1 MRGSFFGQIQPQL
14 ARLQLKLDSISLLNR
29 IDLNLES
36 EYPRPSFFFVKKLIF
51 HVSGALLGAAAA
63 AAPGA
68 GTASSGV
75 SDAAVEQ
82 LRQMGITD
90 EEVARRALEATG
102 GDIRAALDLIFG
114 DGLMF

>member
-1 MRGSFFGQIQPQL
+1 M
-14 ARLQLKLDSISLLNR
+14 
-29 IDLNLES
+29 
-36 EYPRPSFFFVKKLIF
+36 
-51 HVSGALLGAAAA
+51 GAAAA
-63 AAPGA
+63 ASPA
-68 GTASSGV
+68 V

-82 LRQMGITD
+82 MRQMGITD

>member
-1 MRGSFFGQIQPQL
+1 MCACLLLISYQL
-14 ARLQLKLDSISLLNR
+14 HNFSKFHSNLFSIVTLTISLL
-29 IDLNLES
+29 
-36 EYPRPSFFFVKKLIF
+36 
-51 HVSGALLGAAAA
+51 GALLGAVGAASA
-63 AAPGA
+63 
-68 GTASSGV
+68 TASSAPAGV

>member
-1 MRGSFFGQIQPQL
+1 M
-14 ARLQLKLDSISLLNR
+14 
-29 IDLNLES
+29 
-36 EYPRPSFFFVKKLIF
+36 
-51 HVSGALLGAAAA
+51 GAAAA
-63 AAPGA
+63 AA
-68 GTASSGV
+68 ASPAV

-82 LRQMGITD
+82 MRQMGITD

>member
-1 MRGSFFGQIQPQL
+1 M
-14 ARLQLKLDSISLLNR
+14 
-29 IDLNLES
+29 
-36 EYPRPSFFFVKKLIF
+36 
-51 HVSGALLGAAAA
+51 LGAG
-63 AAPGA
+63 PGA
-68 GTASSGV
+68 PPPPPVVA

-82 LRQMGITD
+82 MRQMGITD

>member
-1 MRGSFFGQIQPQL
+1 M
-14 ARLQLKLDSISLLNR
+14 
-29 IDLNLES
+29 
-36 EYPRPSFFFVKKLIF
+36 
-51 HVSGALLGAAAA
+51 
-63 AAPGA
+63 
-68 GTASSGV
+68 